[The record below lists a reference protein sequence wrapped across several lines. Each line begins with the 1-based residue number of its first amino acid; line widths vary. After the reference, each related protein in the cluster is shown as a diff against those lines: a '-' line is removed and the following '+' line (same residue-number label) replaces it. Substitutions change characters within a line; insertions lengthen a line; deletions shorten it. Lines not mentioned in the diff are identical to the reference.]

1 MFKKA
6 VVLSASLFLAACSA
20 PKYTVN
26 PIQENEQR
34 KEITIVKDD
43 ATRAIFLDTM
53 QEWCLDN
60 AKRCTLVPDGSH
72 PNPSELTL
80 IYVSRW
86 SWDLST
92 YISDSRINAYK
103 DERKVGEVEFKA
115 PDTINT
121 DKWGDDRKRILMMLD
136 LLFGKQTATE
146 AHSKI
151 ESGEI

>member
-6 VVLSASLFLAACSA
+6 SLLVTTLFLAACSA
-20 PKYTVN
+20 PKYTVT
-26 PIQENEQR
+26 PIPEPQIT

-43 ATRAIFLDTM
+43 ATRPIFLDTM
-53 QEWCLDN
+53 QEWCLEY
-60 AKRCTLVPDGSH
+60 AHRCKLVADGTL

-80 IYVSRW
+80 MYVSQW

-115 PDTINT
+115 PDSLNS

-136 LLFGKQTATE
+136 LLFNMTTVNE
-146 AHSKI
+146 ADAKI
-151 ESGEI
+151 KSGEI